1 MASTL
6 TAEKQ
11 KGGRPT
17 KYNHEILDKA
27 RHYLDNYQE
36 LGDPIP
42 SLAGLAQELEINKE
56 TAWAWGKDKNKSKFS
71 KVLKELKQAQE
82 RALLAGGLNS
92 SLNTTITKMCLTK
105 HGYTDNPQANQAN
118 SGIQVTVNRGSVVLK
133 AGGDTLEISDNPGR
147 TLEHGEE

>member
-17 KYNHEILDKA
+17 KYNNEILDKA

-105 HGYTDNPQANQAN
+105 HGYTDNPQQNQA